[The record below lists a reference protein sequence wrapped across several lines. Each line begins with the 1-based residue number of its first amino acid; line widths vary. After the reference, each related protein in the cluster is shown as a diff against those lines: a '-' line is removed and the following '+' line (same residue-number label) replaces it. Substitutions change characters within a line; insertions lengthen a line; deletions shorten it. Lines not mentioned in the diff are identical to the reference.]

1 MLSIIATAVVSFVGG
16 MQARN
21 RIYSTNNPVDA
32 NIDQIHTSMRYI
44 QQAVKE
50 GNAGQNLE
58 YKIDKLYADFY
69 DEYDTIMVLATGAG
83 EQTDVVSEKPDKDDG
98 GKKEKSKDSVDE
110 SQYKKVSITKLNQ
123 IMDKI
128 SNSLIYDR
136 IKLRKKYKDRSVQV
150 KGRVTQLTSSSF
162 GLYSQ
167 DKGRVS
173 VVWYSNGKAT
183 DVLKQNE
190 VVTVYGVITS
200 ISDTKCYIAIQKLKK
215 E

>member
-58 YKIDKLYADFY
+58 YKMDKLYADFY

-83 EQTDVVSEKPDKDDG
+83 EQEDFVSEKPEKDDS
-98 GKKEKSKDSVDE
+98 KKEKSKGSADE

-150 KGRVTQLTSSSF
+150 RGRVTQLTSSSF

-190 VVTVYGVITS
+190 VVTVYGAITS
-200 ISDTKCYIAIQKLKK
+200 ISDTQCYIAIQKLKK